1 MGSIQTAK
9 CALGDCRRMGSK
21 KFTFIELHLDG
32 DTQFGPKA
40 IGEAVPALGAGTEE
54 FDSDDSEDEDA
65 GAADDSSGKPIAALV
80 GLVLFVGAA
89 IAFKKLRG
97 GDDEE
102 IDDLEERDE
111 PDVIVN

>member
-1 MGSIQTAK
+1 
-9 CALGDCRRMGSK
+9 MGSK

-40 IGEAVPALGAGTEE
+40 IGEAMPMLGTEAE
-54 FDSDDSEDEDA
+54 EIDVGDDEDEAA
-65 GAADDSSGKPIAALV
+65 GAADEDDSSGKPIAAIV

-97 GDDEE
+97 GEDDEADE
-102 IDDLEERDE
+102 LEERDE

>member
-1 MGSIQTAK
+1 
-9 CALGDCRRMGSK
+9 MGSK

-40 IGEAVPALGAGTEE
+40 IGEAMPMLGTETE
-54 FDSDDSEDEDA
+54 EVEDDSEDA
-65 GAADDSSGKPIAALV
+65 GAADEDSSGKPIAAIV

>member
-1 MGSIQTAK
+1 
-9 CALGDCRRMGSK
+9 MGSK

-54 FDSDDSEDEDA
+54 VDTDDSEDEDA
-65 GAADDSSGKPIAALV
+65 GAADDDSSGKPIAAIV

-102 IDDLEERDE
+102 IDELEERDE